1 MCRLFGFKGALPT
14 KLSFFLV
21 DASNS
26 LVKQSVLDSR
36 KISNS
41 QGWGIGFYQN
51 SRAYIQKRASSAS
64 FDFNFKFLTDFI
76 TTDTMIAHV
85 REATVGEISDH
96 NAHPF
101 LYNNWLW
108 AHNGTING
116 FELLRSTILQKLGPD
131 LAFDIK
137 GTTDSEYFFYL
148 FLANLKTKV
157 TDLFSEYIDPIIIRA
172 TFIDTIREINTLGVN
187 VGIDKPHKLNV
198 IVSNGK
204 VMLAS
209 RFGNSLYYAVRS
221 NKLQGDVKLYKDN
234 TNLKLRFDSSG
245 DTHSKTKNESVM
257 IASEPINQE
266 DKWLEMPEQSVILI
280 NENIG
285 ISISSL

>member
-1 MCRLFGFKGALPT
+1 MCRLFGFKGSLPT

-108 AHNGTING
+108 AHNGTISG
-116 FELLRSTILQKLGPD
+116 FELLRPTILQKLGPE

-148 FLANLKTKV
+148 FLANLKAKEV
-157 TDLFSEYIDPIIIRA
+157 DLSSEYIDPMIIRS

-198 IVSNGK
+198 IVTNGK

-221 NKLQGDVKLYKDN
+221 HELQGDIKLYKDN
-234 TNLKLRFDSSG
+234 TNLKLRFDSQGIS
-245 DTHSKTKNESVM
+245 HSKIKNESVM

-280 NENIG
+280 DENIG

>member
-1 MCRLFGFKGALPT
+1 MCRLFGFKGNIPT

-26 LVKQSVLDSR
+26 LIKQSVLDSR
-36 KISNS
+36 KVSNS

-51 SRAYIQKRASSAS
+51 NRAYIQKRASSAS

-76 TTDTMIAHV
+76 NTDTMIAHV
-85 REATVGEISDH
+85 REATIGEISDH

-101 LYNNWLW
+101 LYNNWIW
-108 AHNGTING
+108 AHNGTISG
-116 FELLRSTILQKLGPD
+116 FELLRSVILQKLGPE

-148 FLANLKTKV
+148 FLANLKEHVPDVNLDK
-157 TDLFSEYIDPIIIRA
+157 IDPIIIKDS
-172 TFIDTIREINTLGVN
+172 FINTIREINKLSTNIGADV
-187 VGIDKPHKLNV
+187 PSKLNV
-198 IVSNGK
+198 IMTNGSI
-204 VMLAS
+204 MLAS
-209 RFGNSLYYAVRS
+209 RYGNSLFYAVRS
-221 NKLQGDVKLYKDN
+221 KALHNDVELYKDN
-234 TNLKLRFDSSG
+234 TNLKIRFDSQDNHYSNKKK
-245 DTHSKTKNESVM
+245 DSVM

-266 DKWLEMPEQSVILI
+266 DRWFEMPEQSVLLVD
-280 NENIG
+280 ENLG